1 MMTGNFIIIIC
12 SFLWAGFICAISF
25 MESWL
30 KFRAAGITMPI
41 GLSIGK
47 LVFTALNK
55 VEWTFTIIIAI
66 SLFLIGSEIPSL
78 DKVWFS
84 IIVIILIA
92 QTTWLLPALNKRARA
107 IIGGKTLPRS
117 SLHWYFVIGEIV
129 KLLLLILFGVS
140 FLSPMV
146 MAR

>member
-1 MMTGNFIIIIC
+1 MTGTFIIIIC

-30 KFRAAGITMPI
+30 KFRAAGITMPV

-55 VEWTFTIIIAI
+55 VEWAFTIIIAI
-66 SLFLIGSEIPSL
+66 SLLLISSEITSL
-78 DKVWFS
+78 DNMWFF
-84 IIVIILIA
+84 IIVIILITETA
-92 QTTWLLPALNKRARA
+92 WLLPALNKRAKS
-107 IIGGKTLPRS
+107 IIAGKTLPRS
-117 SLHWYFVIGEIV
+117 SLHWYFVIGELV

-140 FLSPMV
+140 FLSSMV
-146 MAR
+146 MIH